1 MNGQKTLRGTVCA
14 ILGGVC
20 WGVSGTVGQYLFTQK
35 GIDSGWLT
43 VVRML
48 CAGAILLAA
57 AALRYPREVSGIWRD
72 KKAAR
77 RLILFALFGI
87 LPCQYAYLEAIRC
100 SNSATATVL
109 QYLGQALVLFWAC
122 LKGRRL
128 PCGKESLALVLA
140 LGGVFLLS
148 THGSFTALYLAPGA
162 LFCGL
167 LAALAPFL
175 YTTLPAKL
183 RGTYPAPVCTGYGML
198 LGGIALCLLL
208 RAWTYEV
215 TPDFVTVLC
224 VAEIVLVGTAAA
236 FTLYLQ
242 GVSDLGGVKA
252 SLFACSEPV
261 SAALCAGL
269 WLKTRFAV
277 EDIAGMVMIILMA
290 ALLALPEK
298 KKEALR

>member
-1 MNGQKTLRGTVCA
+1 
-14 ILGGVC
+14 
-20 WGVSGTVGQYLFTQK
+20 
-35 GIDSGWLT
+35 
-43 VVRML
+43 
-48 CAGAILLAA
+48 
-57 AALRYPREVSGIWRD
+57 
-72 KKAAR
+72 
-77 RLILFALFGI
+77 
-87 LPCQYAYLEAIRC
+87 
-100 SNSATATVL
+100 
-109 QYLGQALVLFWAC
+109 
-122 LKGRRL
+122 
-128 PCGKESLALVLA
+128 
-140 LGGVFLLS
+140 
-148 THGSFTALYLAPGA
+148 
-162 LFCGL
+162 
-167 LAALAPFL
+167 
-175 YTTLPAKL
+175 
-183 RGTYPAPVCTGYGML
+183 ML
-198 LGGIALCLLL
+198 LDGVGLSRRV

-215 TPDFVTVLC
+215 MPGFVTVLG